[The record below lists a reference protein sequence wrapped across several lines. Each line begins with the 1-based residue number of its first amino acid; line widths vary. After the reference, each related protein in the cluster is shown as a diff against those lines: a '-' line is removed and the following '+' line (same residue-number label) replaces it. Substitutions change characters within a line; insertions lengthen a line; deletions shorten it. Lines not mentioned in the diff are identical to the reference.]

1 MKYLSFIVLAVIL
14 ICSTG
19 FSVETPKIED
29 EKDRVNYSIGYQ
41 IGGDLRRQGVEIQA
55 ELVLKGIQDA
65 FSEKSPL
72 MTPQE
77 MHTVLIDLKKRIEKA
92 EREKLTKDRI
102 KTLAE
107 GEAFLAENAGK
118 DGVKVLPSG
127 LQYRVRGFTQSNR
140 YRNSPLSGYA
150 YRWDRVRQ
158 LVQTKQAGQFSGRS
172 RDPRMDRGPATD
184 EGKRQVGA
192 LYSRQT
198 GLRRTRGRHGDS
210 PQQRPDFRGGTDFC
224 QAGCCKRK
232 KRLIPV
238 RIGILQP
245 DHLLAAGIF
254 KRVIQTVYGNQMRIA
269 QKMGQ

>member
-127 LQYRVRGFTQSNR
+127 LQYRVVREGSGVSPKATDTVTVHYRGTHIDGTEFDSS
-140 YRNSPLSGYA
+140 YKRNKPASFQV
-150 YRWDRVRQ
+150 DRVIRGWTEALQ
-158 LVQTKQAGQFSGRS
+158 LMKESAKWELYIPAKLAYGERGAGTGIPPNS
-172 RDPRMDRGPATD
+172 
-184 EGKRQVGA
+184 A
-192 LYSRQT
+192 LIFEVELISV
-198 GLRRTRGRHGDS
+198 
-210 PQQRPDFRGGTDFC
+210 RPD
-224 QAGCCKRK
+224 
-232 KRLIPV
+232 
-238 RIGILQP
+238 
-245 DHLLAAGIF
+245 AA
-254 KRVIQTVYGNQMRIA
+254 KE
-269 QKMGQ
+269 KSD